1 MIVAKTLSYVT
12 ADEARQ
18 LDWKR
23 LTKDF
28 DEPFVEA
35 FVDMQNNQSD
45 KLTVIDIMI
54 DALRKDVSTMIFG
67 AQSLARLTEI
77 RELVEGGLY
86 SPYREVQRLMLE
98 GRFKDQRID
107 ELMSQLQKAKMDGD
121 SIKEDDLLERIINE
135 AMTLGAQVA
144 MYTEILLRRVY
155 EGTTGKWI
163 TQVNKLKTYIQQCA
177 QMQFSFQQ
185 PVGIVAPGAT
195 ITPQLPDKR

>member
-1 MIVAKTLSYVT
+1 
-12 ADEARQ
+12 
-18 LDWKR
+18 
-23 LTKDF
+23 
-28 DEPFVEA
+28 
-35 FVDMQNNQSD
+35 
-45 KLTVIDIMI
+45 
-54 DALRKDVSTMIFG
+54 
-67 AQSLARLTEI
+67 
-77 RELVEGGLY
+77 
-86 SPYREVQRLMLE
+86 MLE